1 MLCDT
6 ISGPIVM
13 KAKRCRDCKKM
24 IDPKTKDAIIQA
36 GYLLATCRVCK
47 RKEAN
52 KYAAE
57 KRKLMKE
64 YRSFW
69 NED

>member
-1 MLCDT
+1 
-6 ISGPIVM
+6 M

-36 GYLLATCRVCK
+36 GYLLGTCRRCK
-47 RKEAN
+47 RIEAN
-52 KYAAE
+52 KYAAK
-57 KRKLMKE
+57 KRTLMQE